1 MTGRT
6 DTFDERDSAP
16 TARLLL
22 VAALG
27 LALAS
32 TAVLVFSDSLKWM
45 RLGVVAALWAALAG
59 AFLAARYRRQA
70 GDRAERAADL
80 QHVYEL
86 ELEREVAARREFE
99 LETAAE
105 AERAA
110 QEKAGTD
117 LAELREELKAMRE
130 HLQQLLGGGEVLV
143 ERFALHAEATRMRGV
158 AEENRGSKPL
168 RRITAAGDA
177 STEMMGRVGKP
188 PVERPD
194 GWFEGDRMDPD
205 WQPSWDS
212 DEQPAVVSGQGSRP
226 VTARRRT
233 VPETA
238 RQQPAAEPPRRPTTR
253 QAPPNRTESRPR
265 ADAFPPV
272 ANPGGGRPLRTDE
285 AERLREPDPRRTPG
299 AHPTR
304 QGAAFPAEQE
314 SSRPVGQDTRRAQ
327 PGSPEQDQRRP
338 QQSGAF
344 PSQPENARGEPAPGT
359 PPTPDP
365 RRQQA
370 PPDPEAPRRDGA
382 PRRQQ
387 APIDSDSARREPPT
401 SAFPA
406 QDPRRQQATSAHPES
421 ARPDQR
427 RQTAAAFPTEPH
439 PDQPRRAPDP
449 TRAAPDQP
457 PATRRPAP
465 ADFPADPGRRHPAEQ
480 APGSHPPPD
489 PRRQAAGSGRYTPSG
504 TFLPVERRPE
514 ESVDAAGRR
523 RAPTGTFPAV

>member
-99 LETAAE
+99 LETTAE
-105 AERAA
+105 AKRAA
-110 QEKAGTD
+110 QEKADSD

-226 VTARRRT
+226 VTTRRRT
-233 VPETA
+233 VPDTA
-238 RQQPAAEPPRRPTTR
+238 RQQPAAEPTRRPVAR

-285 AERLREPDPRRTPG
+285 AERLREPDPR

-304 QGAAFPAEQE
+304 QGAAFPSEQE
-314 SSRPVGQDTRRAQ
+314 SSRPVGQDTRRHQ
-327 PGSPEQDQRRP
+327 PGGTPEQQDQRRP
-338 QQSGAF
+338 QPSGAF
-344 PSQPENARGEPAPGT
+344 PAQPENARGEPAP
-359 PPTPDP
+359 DP
-365 RRQQA
+365 RRQQT
-370 PPDPEAPRRDGA
+370 PPDPEDPRHNGA

-387 APIDSDSARREPPT
+387 AALD
-401 SAFPA
+401 
-406 QDPRRQQATSAHPES
+406 
-421 ARPDQR
+421 
-427 RQTAAAFPTEPH
+427 
-439 PDQPRRAPDP
+439 
-449 TRAAPDQP
+449 
-457 PATRRPAP
+457 
-465 ADFPADPGRRHPAEQ
+465 
-480 APGSHPPPD
+480 
-489 PRRQAAGSGRYTPSG
+489 
-504 TFLPVERRPE
+504 
-514 ESVDAAGRR
+514 
-523 RAPTGTFPAV
+523 